1 MIKAN
6 ELLRIGTTILDAET
20 RNPFLLNGFMKVTLL
35 NLMISILNNIL
46 TADTL
51 IRFIELFIMV
61 LSQCES
67 MALHYTSH

>member
-1 MIKAN
+1 MIKTN
-6 ELLRIGTTILDAET
+6 ELLKIGTTILDAET
-20 RNPFLLNGFMKVTLL
+20 RNPFLLNGLMKVTLL
-35 NLMISILNNIL
+35 NLMMSILSNIL

>member
-1 MIKAN
+1 MIKTN
-6 ELLRIGTTILDAET
+6 ELLKIGTTILDAET
-20 RNPFLLNGFMKVTLL
+20 RNPFLLNGLMKVTLL
-35 NLMISILNNIL
+35 NLMMSILNNIL

-67 MALHYTSH
+67 MALR

>member
-1 MIKAN
+1 MIKTN

>member
-1 MIKAN
+1 MIKTS
-6 ELLRIGTTILDAET
+6 EFLRIGTTIPDAKT
-20 RNPFLLNGFMKVTLL
+20 RNPFLLNGLMKVTLL
-35 NLMISILNNIL
+35 NLMSILNNII

>member
-1 MIKAN
+1 MIKTN
-6 ELLRIGTTILDAET
+6 ELLRIGTTTLDAET
-20 RNPFLLNGFMKVTLL
+20 RNPFLLNGLMKVTLL
-35 NLMISILNNIL
+35 NLMMSILNNIL

-51 IRFIELFIMV
+51 LRFIELFIMV

>member
-20 RNPFLLNGFMKVTLL
+20 RNPFLLNGFMKLTLL

>member
-1 MIKAN
+1 MIKSN